1 MTELK
6 GGAGLLNRTIDALP
20 VELHLPTLS
29 GRKYQ
34 FCGPGTKLDER
45 LARGEHGINRLD
57 ALCRSH
63 DIAYR
68 DSKDTVSRNLADKQL
83 ANRAW
88 EVFKSK
94 DTPLGEKVASWLVTT
109 IMNAKSKLGAGIKRR
124 TNTKGGKRRKKSRRR
139 QAGSSSSSN
148 SKLVNSLVGSGF
160 RKRKNG
166 GGVTVGGGGGGKRV
180 VKRKHGSVKRR
191 AAKGRPLSF
200 GSIIRHAKA
209 AIRGA
214 GIRSSKAAEK
224 DKRQLRMATL
234 AAVKAVRNFKK
245 GMRVKRSRSGKRIL
259 PLPKTGGVLPL
270 LPIFAGLSALGSL
283 SGGVAG
289 IIKSL
294 TEAKDAT
301 RRLSELQRHNK
312 SMEDVALQKG
322 KGLFLKPHPKG
333 GLGLYMNPYTKYAK
347 NY

>member
-1 MTELK
+1 MVELK
-6 GGAGLLNRTIDALP
+6 GGAGLLNRSIDALP
-20 VELHLPTLS
+20 VELHLPTLG

-34 FCGPGTKLDER
+34 FCGPGTKLDKR
-45 LARGEHGINRLD
+45 LARGDRGINRLD
-57 ALCRSH
+57 ELCRSH

-68 DSKDTVSRNLADKQL
+68 DSKDTGSRNLADKQL

-109 IMNAKSKLGAGIKRR
+109 IMNAKSKLGAGTGIRRR
-124 TNTKGGKRRKKSRRR
+124 TNTKGVKRRKRSRRR
-139 QAGSSSSSN
+139 KQAISSSSS
-148 SKLVNSLVGSGF
+148 SSGDSRLVDSLVGSGF
-160 RKRKNG
+160 RKKRSG
-166 GGVTVGGGGGGKRV
+166 GGRKRGP
-180 VKRKHGSVKRR
+180 KRKHGSVKRR
-191 AAKGRPLSF
+191 IAKGRPLSF

-245 GMRVKRSRSGKRIL
+245 GMRVKRSQSGKRIL
-259 PLPKTGGVLPL
+259 PLPRTGGVLPL

-289 IIKSL
+289 VIKSL

-301 RRLSELQRHNK
+301 
-312 SMEDVALQKG
+312 
-322 KGLFLKPHPKG
+322 
-333 GLGLYMNPYTKYAK
+333 
-347 NY
+347 